1 MFRDEVQRGVKKD
14 ITGIHYETGMPV
26 RIHVENGIIAKISE
40 LKGENLAD
48 PDLFLAP
55 GLIDNQVNGYDGID
69 FGAQDI
75 DNGKIKKA
83 AEAIWR
89 DGVTSFL
96 PTLVTNAHEKL
107 LKSFAILSAALKDSF
122 LASSIPGFHLEGP
135 YLSKESGFYGCHPVE
150 YLRNPSIKEFREYTE
165 AAEGKIIETTVAP
178 ELSGAMEFISIC
190 TENNIV
196 VALGHTNASSEQ
208 IEWAVSFGARISTHL
223 GNGCANM
230 IHRHLN
236 PLWPQLS
243 NDRLTPSIIA
253 DGHHLL
259 PDEIRVFYKVKGP
272 ENIILTSDVT
282 YLIGMAPGYYEYMGS
297 RILKTEEGLIKNPE
311 LNCLAGASMPLKKGV
326 ENMLEITGCRLGD
339 AINMACKNV
348 ARVLNLNDRGT
359 LETGKRAD
367 VILFKLTGN
376 KLNIK
381 ETYLEGNLVYSD
393 SLNNK

>member
-1 MFRDEVQRGVKKD
+1 M
-14 ITGIHYETGMPV
+14 
-26 RIHVENGIIAKISE
+26 
-40 LKGENLAD
+40 
-48 PDLFLAP
+48 
-55 GLIDNQVNGYDGID
+55 
-69 FGAQDI
+69 
-75 DNGKIKKA
+75 
-83 AEAIWR
+83 
-89 DGVTSFL
+89 
-96 PTLVTNAHEKL
+96 
-107 LKSFAILSAALKDSF
+107 
-122 LASSIPGFHLEGP
+122 
-135 YLSKESGFYGCHPVE
+135 
-150 YLRNPSIKEFREYTE
+150 
-165 AAEGKIIETTVAP
+165 
-178 ELSGAMEFISIC
+178 
-190 TENNIV
+190 
-196 VALGHTNASSEQ
+196 
-208 IEWAVSFGARISTHL
+208 
-223 GNGCANM
+223 
-230 IHRHLN
+230 
-236 PLWPQLS
+236 
-243 NDRLTPSIIA
+243 
-253 DGHHLL
+253 

-393 SLNNK
+393 SVNNK